1 MRSDFGKETR
11 LVLALVSL
19 AFLGAD
25 WANFRG
31 PDSTATSLDSKTP
44 TYWSKRSGVAWKF
57 ALPGAGGSSPI
68 VWVDKVF
75 VTCYSGYGLDQDEPG
90 DPKKLRLQLL
100 CVDVNDGKLA
110 WAREIEPRMPEQEYR
125 GFLALH
131 GYASSTPATDG
142 ERVYVFAGQT
152 GVIAFTMAGKP
163 VWKADVGDGL
173 DDWGSG
179 TSVVLHDEL
188 VIVNA
193 SVESG
198 SIVAL
203 KKADGSEAWRFEGV
217 ERSWST
223 PVVATSKDGRE
234 ELVVSMKGKAFGL
247 SPDSGEKLWEC
258 ESVDDYVC
266 PSVIAHD
273 GVAYITGGR
282 KPFCMALRLGGSGD
296 GASPHILWEIKATPK
311 VATPLYHDGRLHW
324 VDNRGKAVCVDAASG
339 DVVYEEEIE
348 IEGRGDKV
356 YSSLV
361 LAGGQLYCVT
371 RQGGVIILKSGAEFE
386 EVTRN
391 DLGDSSVFNATP
403 AVAGDRLLLRSDQF
417 LYCLGE

>member
-1 MRSDFGKETR
+1 MRRDHGKETC
-11 LVLALVSL
+11 LVLAFVSL
-19 AFLGAD
+19 TFLGAD
-25 WANFRG
+25 WPSFRG
-31 PDSTATSLDSKTP
+31 PDSTATSLESKTP
-44 TYWSKRSGVAWKF
+44 TYWSKMAGVKWKE

-68 VWVDKVF
+68 VWGDKVI
-75 VTCYSGYGLDQDEPG
+75 VTCYSGYGLDEDEPG
-90 DPKKLRLQLL
+90 DPEDLRIQLL
-100 CVDVNDGKLA
+100 CFQVDDGELI
-110 WAREIEPRMPEQEYR
+110 WARELEPRMPEQDYR

-131 GYASSTPATDG
+131 GYASNTPATDG
-142 ERVYVFAGQT
+142 ERIYVFAGQT
-152 GVIAFTMAGKP
+152 GAFAFTMAGKP
-163 VWKADVGDGL
+163 VWKADVGADL
-173 DDWGSG
+173 DKWGSA
-179 TSVVLHDEL
+179 TSVVLYDDL
-188 VIVNA
+188 VIINA

-198 SIVAL
+198 AIVAL
-203 KKADGSEAWRFEGV
+203 NKGDGSEAWRFEGI

-234 ELVVSMKGKAFGL
+234 ELVVSMEGKAYGL
-247 SPDSGEKLWEC
+247 APSSGEKLWEC

-296 GASPHILWEIKATPK
+296 VTSSHVVWEIKATPK
-311 VATPLYHDGRLHW
+311 VATPLYHDGRLYW

-339 DVVYEEEIE
+339 DAVYEEKLE

-356 YSSLV
+356 YASLV
-361 LAGGQLYCVT
+361 LGGGQLYAVT
-371 RQGGVIILKSGAEFE
+371 RQSGVIVLKAGSEFE

-403 AVAGDRLLLRSDQF
+403 AVAGDRLVLRSDRY